1 MALLSDNSD
10 FQTAYF
16 RIETGNDGDFYPQII
31 FENKDGL
38 TETTSIRI
46 AMSGGNAP
54 TEVKIAMAKLWQ
66 AMESNGLNKRL

>member
-31 FENKDGL
+31 FENRDGL
-38 TETTSIRI
+38 METASIRI
-46 AMSGGNAP
+46 AMSGGNA
-54 TEVKIAMAKLWQ
+54 TTDVKIAMAKLWA
-66 AMESNGLNKRL
+66 AMERNGLNERL